1 VPGVRAPAVEC
12 GGEITPPLFRRNA
25 DLCHVPVLLRESI
38 LRNKEETEKKEQNE

>member
-12 GGEITPPLFRRNA
+12 RGKITPTFFCCDA

-38 LRNKEETEKKEQNE
+38 LRDEEETEKKEKNE